1 MSRKP
6 LAALATVLIAVV
18 AFAAGFRIG
27 GNQAGDRSYGLE
39 STMGWTAASAAS
51 AAKAGRLV
59 CPSYR
64 TSSVVN
70 IREGVPKVSAHQ
82 PEAEG

>member
-1 MSRKP
+1 MG
-6 LAALATVLIAVV
+6 TCQV
-18 AFAAGFRIG
+18 
-27 GNQAGDRSYGLE
+27 GDRSYGLE
-39 STMGWTAASAAS
+39 STMGWTAAWAAS
-51 AAKAGRLV
+51 TAKAGRLV

-70 IREGVPKVSAHQ
+70 VREGVPKVSAHQ

>member
-27 GNQAGDRSYGLE
+27 GNQATHLTIYG
-39 STMGWTAASAAS
+39 
-51 AAKAGRLV
+51 
-59 CPSYR
+59 
-64 TSSVVN
+64 
-70 IREGVPKVSAHQ
+70 
-82 PEAEG
+82 